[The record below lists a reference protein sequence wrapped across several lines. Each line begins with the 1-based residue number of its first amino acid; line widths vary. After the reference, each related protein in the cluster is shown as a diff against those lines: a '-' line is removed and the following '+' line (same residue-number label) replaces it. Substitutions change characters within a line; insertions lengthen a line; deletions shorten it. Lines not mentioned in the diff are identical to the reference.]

1 MPATR
6 YRFGEFVLDP
16 QGMRLTRGGVPL
28 DLEPKALQT
37 LLHLVTHRG
46 RLVTREELHEAV
58 WHGAFVTEGS
68 QTRAIAQIRRALGDD
83 AREPRYVETA
93 HGLGYR
99 FIAGTTEEIADA
111 SVATPVGPAMEA
123 LCQPK
128 VAVLP
133 FLDLS
138 PGADQ
143 QWLCDGLAEEIL
155 NLLAQ
160 FEGLGVVARTSSFA
174 LRGQALDVREIGR
187 RLGAG
192 AVLEGSV
199 QRDDGRVRVTVQ
211 LVGTADGCHLWSE
224 RFDRPAGDLF
234 ALEDAI
240 SLGVARRFETALA
253 KAAGVSLRTTRP
265 PSPAAHQLH
274 LKGRFFLNRRA
285 PADLE
290 RAVALFEEAIALSPE
305 WAPPHLGL
313 AAALGV
319 LVLWDLRSPAE
330 TFARGKAAARK
341 ALALSPSLVEG
352 HHLLGGFR
360 FLADWDGPGARE
372 AYTRAGDTLAEDA
385 YCRTVLA
392 IFELASGRPEA
403 ARRIA
408 LRGAD
413 AEPASAIAQSQAG
426 AILTGLGDCAG
437 AARLLEQS
445 LELDERVPMSHLWLG
460 YCRALQGREGEAEAL
475 LRAAAQRGLSL
486 AGSALAALAVRRG
499 QREEARAVVA
509 KLERTAEA
517 TGRPPALFER
527 GLARAAVGERDRA
540 LALFAEAERERSPAF
555 TFALFAPGYLAL
567 APPWLQAW
575 FARRRRDLG
584 PRFGLPAGGPA
595 SEAAQG

>member
-1 MPATR
+1 MPEVR
-6 YRFGEFVLDP
+6 YRFGEFVLDAL
-16 QGMRLTRGGVPL
+16 GMRLLHGRTAL

-37 LLHLVTHRG
+37 LLYLIVHRD
-46 RLVTREELHEAV
+46 RLVTREELHEQV
-58 WHGAFVTEGS
+58 WRGAFVTEGS
-68 QTRAIAQIRRALGDD
+68 QTRAVAQIRKALGDD

-99 FIAGTTEEIADA
+99 FIAETTEETADA
-111 SVATPVGPAMEA
+111 SVANPAGPAAEIPR
-123 LCQPK
+123 QSK

-160 FEGLGVVARTSSFA
+160 FDGLGVVARTSSFA

-224 RFDRPAGDLF
+224 RFDHPAGDLF
-234 ALEDAI
+234 ALEDVI
-240 SLGVARRFETALA
+240 SLGVARRLEATLA
-253 KAAGVSLRTTRP
+253 RTAGVSLRSAPP
-265 PSPAAHQLH
+265 PSPAAHQIH
-274 LKGRFFLNRRA
+274 LKGRYFLNRRA
-285 PADLE
+285 PSDLE
-290 RAVALFEEAIALSPE
+290 RAVALFEEAIALAPE

-330 TFARGKAAARK
+330 TFARAKAAARK

-360 FLADWDGPGARE
+360 FLADWDGLGARE
-372 AYTRAGDTLAEDA
+372 AYARAGDTLAEDA

-392 IFELASGRPEA
+392 IFELACGRSEA
-403 ARRIA
+403 ARQIA

-445 LELDERVPMSHLWLG
+445 LELDERLPMSHLWLG

-475 LRAAAQRGLSL
+475 LRAAALRGLSL
-486 AGSALAALAVRRG
+486 AVSALAALAVRRG
-499 QREEARAVVA
+499 QHEEAKALVA
-509 KLERTAEA
+509 ELERTAGA
-517 TGRPPALFER
+517 TGGPPALFER
-527 GLARAAVGERDRA
+527 GLAWATVGERDRA
-540 LALFAEAERERSPAF
+540 LALLAEAEGERCPGF
-555 TFALFAPGYLAL
+555 TFALFAPGYLGL
-567 APPWLQAW
+567 APPWLQEW
-575 FARRRRDLG
+575 FAHRRRDLG
-584 PRFGLPAGGPA
+584 PRFGLPDDGPA
-595 SEAAQG
+595 SDAGQG